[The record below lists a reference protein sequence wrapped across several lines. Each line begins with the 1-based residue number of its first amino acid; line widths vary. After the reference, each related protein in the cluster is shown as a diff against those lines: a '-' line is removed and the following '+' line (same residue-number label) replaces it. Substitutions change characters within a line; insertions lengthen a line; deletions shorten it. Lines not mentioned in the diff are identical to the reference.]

1 MCQWPP
7 SRRESLLRE
16 QKWHTDAI
24 SQGRIYASKHVSD
37 RNTDATRWHHCVCTT
52 ASHSALNP
60 DPPVC
65 LPPPHPIST
74 PQRKLVHHVGFEAPW
89 WGRVCTAALLCL
101 VLHNMSWGIDIPPAF
116 SVSLPPS
123 LFSSGAALPLP
134 AHYFEG
140 LKKAAGGVKIAA
152 PALPCL
158 GAACLPAATPE
169 YQQDPPQPLSQQP
182 GCCCIPISPTEAPT
196 PTKALQARGKIN
208 KTKRIWWAADKE
220 HNVFISWYLKD
231 LRFRLT
237 CIAWAVIWEGK
248 QLLKYKDTT
257 SNLY

>member
-1 MCQWPP
+1 MELSCITWNLQVWNYVRRTQCSKDTVQSETPMCQWPP

-123 LFSSGAALPLP
+123 SAV
-134 AHYFEG
+134 EQ
-140 LKKAAGGVKIAA
+140 
-152 PALPCL
+152 PCH
-158 GAACLPAATPE
+158 CLLT
-169 YQQDPPQPLSQQP
+169 
-182 GCCCIPISPTEAPT
+182 IS
-196 PTKALQARGKIN
+196 R
-208 KTKRIWWAADKE
+208 
-220 HNVFISWYLKD
+220 V
-231 LRFRLT
+231 
-237 CIAWAVIWEGK
+237 
-248 QLLKYKDTT
+248 
-257 SNLY
+257 